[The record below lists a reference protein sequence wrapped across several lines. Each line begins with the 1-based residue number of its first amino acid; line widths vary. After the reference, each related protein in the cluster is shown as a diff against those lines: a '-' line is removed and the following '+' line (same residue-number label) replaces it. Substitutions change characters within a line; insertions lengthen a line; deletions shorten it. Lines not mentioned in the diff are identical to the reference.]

1 MRHNTDVSAATEM
14 PGMNISVTG
23 HCFLLHFAF
32 RGQINNACLVFCEL
46 LTLTNDA
53 CTVLTSSRSLVFV
66 NSYEQALQALA
77 DSEARRETSDK
88 EMKLVS

>member
-1 MRHNTDVSAATEM
+1 MRTLYIAVRIFKRFIFN
-14 PGMNISVTG
+14 GFIS
-23 HCFLLHFAF
+23 CF
-32 RGQINNACLVFCEL
+32 
-46 LTLTNDA
+46 
-53 CTVLTSSRSLVFV
+53 SV